1 MKRVHLHVSGRV
13 QGVFFRAE
21 CERMAR
27 ARSLGGFVRNMPD
40 GRVEA
45 AFEGD
50 DADVDAA
57 VVWCRQGPPWAAVD
71 SVEATAE
78 QLTGEREFRV
88 R

>member
-1 MKRVHLHVSGRV
+1 MKRVHVHVSGRV
-13 QGVFFRAE
+13 QGVFFRTE
-21 CERMAR
+21 CERMAGSHGL
-27 ARSLGGFVRNMPD
+27 AGFVRNMPD

-57 VVWCRQGPPWAAVD
+57 VAWCREGPPWAQVD

-78 QLTGEREFRV
+78 QPTGEREFRV